1 MNFFSYISA
10 GGKKPPGSTLASCKG
25 LHHGVGDGLEG
36 LEHPVGFGSEN
47 NLESIWWELESE
59 LKGS

>member
-25 LHHGVGDGLEG
+25 LHQGVGDGLEG
-36 LEHPVGFGSEN
+36 LEVR
-47 NLESIWWELESE
+47 II
-59 LKGS
+59 